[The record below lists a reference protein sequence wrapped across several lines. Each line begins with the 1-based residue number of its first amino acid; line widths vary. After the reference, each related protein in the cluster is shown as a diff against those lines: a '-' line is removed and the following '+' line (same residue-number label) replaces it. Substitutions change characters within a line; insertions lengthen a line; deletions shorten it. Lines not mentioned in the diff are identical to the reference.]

1 MGRFPNIAADKAKT
15 GAAKGKL
22 YSMYSRDIYDK
33 AKKGGANPEANFALK
48 QVIEKAKKEQ
58 VPADVIKRAL
68 DKVNS
73 GAGEDYEQVRY
84 EVIGPNGST
93 AIVECLTDNVN
104 RSISDVRTAVNKAKL
119 KLGGMN
125 SVSYN
130 YDNLA
135 VVSFK
140 SDLYEDVLMNL
151 LDDGIEVVED
161 EFDNGIVTVSVQPQD
176 MFKMKQSIEKLIP
189 NVEYILD
196 EIGMYPKE
204 RVTLDGEDK
213 EYFERLITL
222 LDDVEDVKT
231 VYHNV
236 NL

>member
-1 MGRFPNIAADKAKT
+1 MGRFPSIAAAKAKT

-33 AKKGGANPEANFALK
+33 AKKGGANPESNFALK

-58 VPADVIKRAL
+58 VPADIIKRAL

-73 GAGEDYEQVRY
+73 GANESFEEKRY

-104 RSISDVRTAVNKAKL
+104 RSVSDVRTAINKAKC
-119 KLGGMN
+119 KMGGEN

-130 YDNLA
+130 YDHLA
-135 VVSFK
+135 IVTFK
-140 SDLYEDVLMNL
+140 CDDEEALLMAL
-151 LDDGIEVVED
+151 LDEGIEVVDEEFED
-161 EFDNGIVTVSVQPQD
+161 GNITISVVPTDQY
-176 MFKMKQSIEKLIP
+176 KMHQVIEKIVP
-189 NVEYILD
+189 NVDYLID

-204 RVTLDGEDK
+204 KVKLEGEDK
-213 EYFERLITL
+213 EYFERLLTL

-236 NL
+236 EL

>member
-1 MGRFPNIAADKAKT
+1 MGRFPSIAADKAKT

-33 AKKGGANPEANFALK
+33 AKKGGANPESNFALK
-48 QVIEKAKKEQ
+48 QLIEKAKKDQ
-58 VPADVIKRAL
+58 VPADIIKRAL

-73 GAGEDYEQVRY
+73 GADDSYEETRY
-84 EVIGPNGST
+84 EIIGPSGST

-104 RSISDVRTAVNKAKL
+104 RSISDVRTAVNKAKM
-119 KLGGMN
+119 KMGGVN

-130 YDNLA
+130 YDHLA
-135 VVSFK
+135 IVTFK
-140 SDLYEDVLMNL
+140 CDDEESILMSL
-151 LDDGIEVVED
+151 LDEGIEVVD
-161 EFDNGIVTVSVQPQD
+161 EEYNDGNITISVIPTDQY
-176 MFKMKQSIEKLIP
+176 KMKQVINNIIPSVDYLI
-189 NVEYILD
+189 D

-204 RVTLDGEDK
+204 KVTLSGEDK
-213 EYFERLITL
+213 EYFERLLKL

-236 NL
+236 EL

>member
-1 MGRFPNIAADKAKT
+1 MGRFPSIAAAKAKT

-33 AKKGGANPEANFALK
+33 AKKGGANPESNFALK

-73 GAGEDYEQVRY
+73 GAGEDYEMVRY
-84 EVIGPNGST
+84 EVIGPSGST

-104 RSISDVRTAVNKAKL
+104 RSVSDVRTAVNKAKC
-119 KLGGMN
+119 KMGGVN
-125 SVSYN
+125 SVAYN

-135 VVSFK
+135 IITFK
-140 SDLYEDVLMNL
+140 CDDEESILLSL
-151 LDDGIEVVED
+151 LDEGIDVVD
-161 EFDNGIVTVSVQPQD
+161 EEMDNGNITISVVPTDQY
-176 MFKMKQSIEKLIP
+176 KMHQVVEKLIP
-189 NVEYILD
+189 GVEYLID

-204 RVTLDGEDK
+204 KVTLAGEDK
-213 EYFERLITL
+213 EYFERLLTL
-222 LDDVEDVKT
+222 LDDVEDVKS

-236 NL
+236 EL

>member
-1 MGRFPNIAADKAKT
+1 MGRFPSIAADKAKT

-33 AKKGGANPEANFALK
+33 AKKGGANPDANFALK
-48 QVIEKAKKEQ
+48 QVIEKAKKDQ
-58 VPADVIKRAL
+58 VPADIIKRAL

-73 GAGEDYEQVRY
+73 GASEDFEETRY

-93 AIVECLTDNVN
+93 AIVECITDNVN
-104 RSISDVRTAVNKAKL
+104 RSVSDVRTAVNKAKC
-119 KLGGMN
+119 KMGGIN

-135 VVSFK
+135 IVTFK
-140 SDLYEDVLMNL
+140 CDDEESVLMAL
-151 LDDGIEVVED
+151 LDEGIEVIDEEVE
-161 EFDNGIVTVSVQPQD
+161 NGNITISVVPTDQY
-176 MFKMKQSIEKLIP
+176 KMKQVIEKIIP
-189 NVEYILD
+189 NVEYLQD

-204 RVTLDGEDK
+204 KVTLDGEDK
-213 EYFERLITL
+213 EYFERLIRL
-222 LDDVEDVKT
+222 LDEVEDVKT

-236 NL
+236 EL

>member
-1 MGRFPNIAADKAKT
+1 MGRFPSIAADKAKT

-33 AKKGGANPEANFALK
+33 AKKGGANPESNFALK
-48 QVIEKAKKEQ
+48 QLIEKAKKDQ
-58 VPADVIKRAL
+58 VPADIIKRAL

-73 GAGEDYEQVRY
+73 GADDSYEETRY
-84 EVIGPNGST
+84 EIIGPSGST

-104 RSISDVRTAVNKAKL
+104 RSVSDVRTAVNKAKM
-119 KLGGMN
+119 KMGGVN

-130 YDNLA
+130 YDHLA
-135 VVSFK
+135 IVTFK
-140 SDLYEDVLMNL
+140 CDDEESIIMAL
-151 LDDGIEVVED
+151 LDDGIEVVD
-161 EFDNGIVTVSVQPQD
+161 EEMNDGNITISVVPTDQY
-176 MFKMKQSIEKLIP
+176 KMKQVIESVIPGVNYLI
-189 NVEYILD
+189 D

-204 RVTLDGEDK
+204 KVTLEGDDK
-213 EYFERLITL
+213 EYFERLLRL

-236 NL
+236 EL

>member
-1 MGRFPNIAADKAKT
+1 MGRFPSIAAAKAKT

-33 AKKGGANPEANFALK
+33 AKKGGANPESNFALK

-58 VPADVIKRAL
+58 VPADIIKRAL

-73 GAGEDYEQVRY
+73 GANDNYEETRY
-84 EVIGPNGST
+84 EVIGPNGAT
-93 AIVECLTDNVN
+93 AIIECLTDNVN
-104 RSISDVRTAVNKAKL
+104 RSVSDVRTAVNKAKC
-119 KLGGMN
+119 KMGGVN

-135 VVSFK
+135 IVTFK
-140 SDLYEDVLMNL
+140 CDDEENMLMAL
-151 LDDGIEVVED
+151 LDEGIEVLDEEMED
-161 EFDNGIVTVSVQPQD
+161 GNITISVLPTDQH
-176 MFKMKQSIEKLIP
+176 KMHQVIEKLIP
-189 NVEYILD
+189 NVEYLID

-204 RVTLDGEDK
+204 KVSLTGEDK
-213 EYFERLITL
+213 EYFERLLAL

-236 NL
+236 EL

>member
-1 MGRFPNIAADKAKT
+1 MGRFPSIAADKAKT

-33 AKKGGANPEANFALK
+33 AKKGGANPESNFALK
-48 QVIEKAKKEQ
+48 QLIEKAKKDQ
-58 VPADVIKRAL
+58 VPADIIKRAL

-73 GAGEDYEQVRY
+73 GADDSYEETRY
-84 EVIGPNGST
+84 EIIGPSGST

-104 RSISDVRTAVNKAKL
+104 RSVSDVRTAVNKAKM
-119 KLGGMN
+119 KMGGVN

-130 YDNLA
+130 YDHLA
-135 VVSFK
+135 IVTFK
-140 SDLYEDVLMNL
+140 CDDEESVIMAL
-151 LDDGIEVVED
+151 LDEGIEVVD
-161 EFDNGIVTVSVQPQD
+161 EEMNDGNITISVVPTDQY
-176 MFKMKQSIEKLIP
+176 KMKQVIESVIPGVNYLI
-189 NVEYILD
+189 D

-204 RVTLDGEDK
+204 KVTLTGEDK
-213 EYFERLITL
+213 EYFERLLRL

-236 NL
+236 EL

>member
-1 MGRFPNIAADKAKT
+1 MGRFPSIAADKAKT

-33 AKKGGANPEANFALK
+33 AKKGGANPESNFALK
-48 QVIEKAKKEQ
+48 QLIEKAKKEQ
-58 VPADVIKRAL
+58 VPADIIKRAL

-73 GAGEDYEQVRY
+73 GADDSYEETRY
-84 EVIGPNGST
+84 EIIGPNGST

-104 RSISDVRTAVNKAKL
+104 RSVSDVRTAVNKAKM
-119 KLGGMN
+119 KMGGVN

-130 YDNLA
+130 YDHLA
-135 VVSFK
+135 IVTFK
-140 SDLYEDVLMNL
+140 CDDEESVLMAL
-151 LDDGIEVVED
+151 LDEGIEVVD
-161 EFDNGIVTVSVQPQD
+161 EEMNDGNITISVVPTDQY
-176 MFKMKQSIEKLIP
+176 KMKQVIDKVIPGVNYLI
-189 NVEYILD
+189 D

-204 RVTLDGEDK
+204 KVTLTGEDK
-213 EYFERLITL
+213 EYFERLLRL

-236 NL
+236 EL